1 MIFAGLAHHVA
12 VPALEDLDRRSHVVQ
27 AHGAFEV
34 LVEHTKVWNRQF
46 IIGHKRLQQTAAL
59 AQDNRT

>member
-27 AHGAFEV
+27 ADGALEV
-34 LVEHTKVWNRQF
+34 LVEHAEVWNWQF
-46 IIGHKRLQQTAAL
+46 NIGHKRLQQTATF
-59 AQDNRT
+59 AQDDRT